1 MITFNNN
8 ASKYSKFEFKF
19 INLYPDIYI
28 IDSIQKTALL
38 VDFSLPI
45 MNTVFELDNFGLIRI
60 LVVLVEDESRPR
72 ACAYINRPCK
82 SFFHANRIQIQIK
95 RRLISILINLSCKLV

>member
-8 ASKYSKFEFKF
+8 LLESPKFEFKF
-19 INLYPDIYI
+19 INLYPDIYT

-38 VDFSLPI
+38 VDFSLY
-45 MNTVFELDNFGLIRI
+45 TVFELDNFGLIRI

-72 ACAYINRPCK
+72 ACAYINCPCK

-95 RRLISILINLSCKLV
+95 RRLISILINLSCKL